1 MGDAD
6 TDSIEAWL
14 AERPNEGARYGRL
27 RCGTCVGEWH
37 VEAYLGAGLSS
48 EVYRVRHLNLSYEGA
63 LKLLVNDQ
71 KNLRTRF
78 MAEINAMRFLSLSA
92 LPRFFGAG
100 TYGGRPYYVM
110 EYLLPLPDPMPRGDV
125 PGFMNKVAKAV
136 QTLHE
141 AGFVHRDLKPGN
153 IMLRRSGDPVLIDLG
168 LVKQRANAH
177 TPLGWKPSSVSM
189 VDGKPVGVGTISFAA
204 PEQLLEGKSL
214 VQGDVFSLGKIAW
227 YLYEKNPP
235 QNMRSIIHRATR
247 EIPEERYESAQAF
260 AAAVRRRNR
269 WMVVMSLLGL
279 LGVSCL
285 AFSIVFRGEIK
296 KKVVNWLV
304 PEMRAMGPQWQ
315 DETAQAV
322 PDLPVPQEDP
332 AAAVPVASN
341 DEGETNVVDVA
352 SAGKSE
358 PDVQNRHDDEMP
370 ETNPDE
376 TLETYPD
383 ETPEEYFERMLP
395 LAKGGLVP
403 AQVKVA
409 EALFHGKGTPLDRE
423 AAVEWYRKAADAGDP
438 SAQASMGYCLFNG
451 LGCEKNRDEAF
462 AWYERGARQNDP
474 NAIHGL
480 AYSYLHGYGVK
491 KDAKRGFELAMKAAE
506 NNHVPSLRLV
516 GECYLA
522 TNGTLGVEYNRE
534 LGLQW
539 VRKAAEQGNKGAQ
552 VLLLSY

>member
-6 TDSIEAWL
+6 TDSVEAWL
-14 AERPNEGARYGRL
+14 ASRPSEGARCGRL

-63 LKLLVNDQ
+63 LKLLVNDK

-92 LPRFFGAG
+92 LPRFFGDG

-136 QTLHE
+136 QILHE

-168 LVKQRANAH
+168 LVKPRANAR
-177 TPLGWKPSSVSM
+177 TPLGWKPSGVSM

-227 YLYEKNPP
+227 YLYEGNPP

-269 WMVVMSLLGL
+269 WTVVMSLLAA
-279 LGVSCL
+279 V
-285 AFSIVFRGEIK
+285 AVAAVAVIIVYRAEIK
-296 KKVVNWLV
+296 RAAVNWLV
-304 PEMRAMGPQWQ
+304 P
-315 DETAQAV
+315 
-322 PDLPVPQEDP
+322 P
-332 AAAVPVASN
+332 AAAETATPHAPADAEDPQAGGSSLSRPPTPIDPVEEARQRS
-341 DEGETNVVDVA
+341 
-352 SAGKSE
+352 
-358 PDVQNRHDDEMP
+358 
-370 ETNPDE
+370 DE
-376 TLETYPD
+376 TSEAY
-383 ETPEEYFERMLP
+383 YERILP
-395 LAKGGLVP
+395 LAEDGNVP
-403 AQVKVA
+403 AQIAVA
-409 EALFHGKGTPLDRE
+409 EACFYGKGTATNRE
-423 AAVEWYRKAADAGDP
+423 DAVEWYCRAADAGEA
-438 SAQASMGYCLFNG
+438 SAQASLGYCLLNG
-451 LGCEKNRDEAF
+451 LGCEKDPSAAAE
-462 AWYERGARQNDP
+462 WYAKGAEQDDL

-480 AYSYLHGYGVK
+480 AYCYLHGFGVEKDEK
-491 KDAKRGFELAMKAAE
+491 KGFDLAMKAAVRG
-506 NNHVPSLRLV
+506 HAPSQTLV
-516 GECYLA
+516 GECFHA
-522 TNGTLGVEYNRE
+522 GLGVEPDKERGDAWLYRATRQNNKRAE
-534 LGLQW
+534 TLLQ
-539 VRKAAEQGNKGAQ
+539 A
-552 VLLLSY
+552 Y